1 MRAIISVFQKQIV
14 IWCETN
20 IDNFGVKQILG
31 EINDSDVLEIRE
43 LPCQNRLLFGCAV
56 YLIISCDQRIVFTK
70 QTSKH
75 VIQFARVYVETAS
88 QIHEQIIFH
97 RKNMFVFRH

>member
-1 MRAIISVFQKQIV
+1 MIRLFWKFEDCRIKIV
-14 IWCETN
+14 N
-20 IDNFGVKQILG
+20 
-31 EINDSDVLEIRE
+31 
-43 LPCQNRLLFGCAV
+43 LFGCAV

-75 VIQFARVYVETAS
+75 VIQSARVYVETAS
-88 QIHEQIIFH
+88 QIHKQIIFH

>member
-31 EINDSDVLEIRE
+31 EINDSDVLEIRG

-70 QTSKH
+70 QTSEH
-75 VIQFARVYVETAS
+75 VILSARVYVETAS
-88 QIHEQIIFH
+88 TIYKQIIFRWKKMIIFCH
-97 RKNMFVFRH
+97 

>member
-1 MRAIISVFQKQIV
+1 MICLFWKFEDRRIKIV
-14 IWCETN
+14 Y
-20 IDNFGVKQILG
+20 V
-31 EINDSDVLEIRE
+31 
-43 LPCQNRLLFGCAV
+43 FGCAV

-75 VIQFARVYVETAS
+75 VIQSARVYVETAS